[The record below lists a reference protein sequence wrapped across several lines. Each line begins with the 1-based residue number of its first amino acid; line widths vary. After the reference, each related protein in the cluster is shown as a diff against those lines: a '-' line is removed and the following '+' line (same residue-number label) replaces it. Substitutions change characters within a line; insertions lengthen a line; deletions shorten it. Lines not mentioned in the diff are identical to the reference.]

1 MIAQT
6 SLVLFPVS
14 KTTFNLHNN
23 PLVISSIVFLL
34 GGSRKKGWKV
44 IKKKKVICQ
53 GASLGIQIHLLKLQV
68 LLKMTCFFS

>member
-14 KTTFNLHNN
+14 KTTFYLHNN

-44 IKKKKVICQ
+44 IKKKVICQ

>member
-14 KTTFNLHNN
+14 ETTFNLHNN

-44 IKKKKVICQ
+44 IKKK
-53 GASLGIQIHLLKLQV
+53 GDLSGSL
-68 LLKMTCFFS
+68 TWDSNSFA